1 METPVTTYP
10 RKFYKHASAFEADGG
25 FALKLDERR
34 LKTPKG
40 EVFVAP
46 TRALADAMVDE
57 WNAQSEH
64 IIPTRM
70 PLTQFAFAAIDATAT
85 KREDTADYIAKFGE
99 TDLCCHRAASPAD
112 LVAHQDKHWSSLR
125 DWLHAFIG
133 ADLPVVTGILPA
145 DVPQGELA
153 KLRAAALALD
163 DFRLTALAQAAGL
176 GGSAIIGFAV
186 LHEKVTPTAA
196 FEAAALDDL
205 WSQQKWGADA
215 EAQARLERQRGEF
228 DALARFIATLG

>member
-10 RKFYKHASAFEADGG
+10 RKFYKHASVFEAGGG

-40 EVFVAP
+40 AAFTAP
-46 TRALADAMVDE
+46 TRALADAIVEE
-57 WNAQSEH
+57 WNAQGEH

-70 PLTQFAFAAIDATAT
+70 PLTQFAFAAIDATAP
-85 KREDTADYIAKFGE
+85 KREEVADYIAKFGE
-99 TDLCCHRAASPAD
+99 TDLCCHRADSPAD

-125 DWLHAFIG
+125 DWLHAFVG

-145 DVPQGELA
+145 NVPQGELA
-153 KLRAAALALD
+153 KLRTAALALD

-176 GGSAIIGFAV
+176 GGSAIVGFAL
-186 LHEKVTPTAA
+186 LHGKVTPKAA

-205 WSQQKWGADA
+205 WSQEKWGADA
-215 EAQARLERQRGEF
+215 EAQARLDRQRAEF
-228 DALARFIATLG
+228 ENIARFVAALG